1 MGSFM
6 DHMIGGLVGIGH
18 IVLTIGLAFLFHVLI
33 KPAENN

>member
-6 DHMIGGLVGIGH
+6 DHMIGGFAGIGY
-18 IVLTIGLAFLFHVLI
+18 IFLTIGLAFLFHVLI